1 MLRNT
6 IGAAVAMV
14 LAIAPTA
21 SAQTKPWELFLDS
34 ASTAAC
40 DVINADNAEL
50 VLISATSQLAIVT
63 GTDVTL
69 EDTLVDDD
77 GFVFFEGDPVGTID
91 FATDGDGLRS
101 IWWMSLTVA
110 VVNVNDFTGEP
121 TPTNKSP
128 ADFSNVA
135 CDACQFWDDPL
146 DGHAIKAV
154 VVPAEGAAL
163 TEEEVRRHCR
173 ARLETYMVP
182 KLVEFCTSLP
192 KTESGKIR
200 RAVVG

>member
-1 MLRNT
+1 VRRAAALVLV
-6 IGAAVAMV
+6 IAGAL
-14 LAIAPTA
+14 LAISQPGQIQAHAALRSSDPGANAFLQRAPA
-21 SAQTKPWELFLDS
+21 R
-34 ASTAAC
+34 
-40 DVINADNAEL
+40 
-50 VLISATSQLAIVT
+50 
-63 GTDVTL
+63 VTL
-69 EDTLVDDD
+69 TFTEPIDSRSSTIQVLDAQGSLV
-77 GFVFFEGDPVGTID
+77 ET
-91 FATDGDGLRS
+91 ATPAVSGVT
-101 IWWMSLTVA
+101 MSVELPQIGPGIY
-110 VVNVNDFTGEP
+110 NVLWG
-121 TPTNKSP
+121 
-128 ADFSNVA
+128 NVSRI
-135 CDACQFWDDPL
+135 